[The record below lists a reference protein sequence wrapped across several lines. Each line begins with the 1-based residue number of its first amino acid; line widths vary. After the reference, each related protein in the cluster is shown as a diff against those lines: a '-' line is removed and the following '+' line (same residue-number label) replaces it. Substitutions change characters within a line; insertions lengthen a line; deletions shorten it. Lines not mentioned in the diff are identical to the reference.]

1 MTILEKKSNRKK
13 KSILYQ
19 VQNGEKSPAF
29 ALEIAER
36 FHDEGKLI
44 EADYEEL
51 AEYLENLLNEE
62 VQEEEVQEETV
73 EDVPEENIENPINE

>member
-1 MTILEKKSNRKK
+1 MTNLEKSSERKK

-62 VQEEEVQEETV
+62 EQEEEVQEET
-73 EDVPEENIENPINE
+73 EEENL

>member
-1 MTILEKKSNRKK
+1 MTNLEKSSERKK

-29 ALEIAER
+29 ALEVVER

-51 AEYLENLLNEE
+51 AEYLENLLNKEDEE
-62 VQEEEVQEETV
+62 PEEIEE
-73 EDVPEENIENPINE
+73 VPEENTENTINE

>member
-1 MTILEKKSNRKK
+1 MTNLEKSSERKK

-29 ALEIAER
+29 ALEIVER
-36 FHDEGKLI
+36 FHDEGKLV

-51 AEYLENLLNEE
+51 AEYLETLLNKEDTE
-62 VQEEEVQEETV
+62 VQEE
-73 EDVPEENIENPINE
+73 PEEVVESEE